1 MRVDWWPEMAD
12 LRPEIADSRSERAD
26 FRPMRVN
33 FRPERADFGPERAWG
48 EQMDGRTDGMTN
60 ESPPVFYRTSS
71 PLGPLPCFPSLQFT
85 ITQSRA
91 TGIADHI
98 LPLGDLLYPLS
109 GLLLGFHLI
118 HQSSKPSPFFTIFPS
133 SQS

>member
-1 MRVDWWPEMAD
+1 MTLERPFGQRPQRGRSSVEHRGTFVCLFSHSFFRLFVPPLRLSNLKSAFPGLYLAFLGLISVPLNLFWPKQTN
-12 LRPEIADSRSERAD
+12 R
-26 FRPMRVN
+26 
-33 FRPERADFGPERAWG
+33 
-48 EQMDGRTDGMTN
+48 QTN

-98 LPLGDLLYPLS
+98 LPLGDLFRPAEK
-109 GLLLGFHLI
+109 
-118 HQSSKPSPFFTIFPS
+118 SSFPFL
-133 SQS
+133 